1 MSLKSIRE
9 SYNGL
14 INAFATAGVKLDESQ
29 KANLDTFIVAL
40 ESKMSK
46 QKEATVKATKKIVTE
61 HLEKEYKKVFESIM
75 KHKAQN
81 SELAAKI
88 QNKIRS
94 INESKKIAHKV
105 SNYLD
110 LYVESV
116 LPKKTIVD
124 YDRMQKLENL
134 HESLKSILVVN
145 EDAVQA
151 KQAELTESFAKDK
164 KALETQIAKL
174 QVKLNESMDKTQKLN
189 LKLEQAKAVELLESK
204 TKDLPT
210 FEARKMKKRFANA
223 TAAEVEAKFDR
234 VLECVKNEIKTDEK
248 EDEVTLEAEIED
260 IIKDDEAKTV
270 VKEDD
275 ATLEADETK
284 KADKEAETIEDAE
297 PFETME
303 SFKYDADGDVILE
316 SEDVIDADY
325 MKSLCRMTESLNIK

>member
-9 SYNGL
+9 SYNSL
-14 INAFATAGVKLDESQ
+14 ITAFADAGVKLNESQ
-29 KANLDTFIVAL
+29 KTSLDTFIVAL

-75 KHKAQN
+75 KHQARN
-81 SELAAKI
+81 SELAAMI
-88 QNKIRS
+88 QNKVHS
-94 INESKKIAHKV
+94 INESSKIARKV

-134 HESLKSILVVN
+134 HESLKDMLVVN
-145 EDAVQA
+145 EDEIQA
-151 KQAELTESFAKDK
+151 KKVELTESFNKDK

-174 QVKLNESMDKTQKLN
+174 QAKLNESMTKSQQLN
-189 LKLEQAKAVELLESK
+189 SKLEQVKAAELLESK

-210 FEARKMKKRFANA
+210 FEARKIKKRFANA
-223 TAAEVEAKFDR
+223 TTTEINAKFDK
-234 VLECVKNEIKTDEK
+234 VLESVKDEIKEDTK
-248 EDEVTLEAEIED
+248 EDEVTLEAEIND
-260 IIKDDEAKTV
+260 ILENDEVEKP

-275 ATLEADETK
+275 ATLEAEDTE
-284 KADKEAETIEDAE
+284 DKEETTKTNEDNK

-303 SFKYDADGDVILE
+303 SFKFDNNGDVILE
-316 SEDVIDADY
+316 SDDIIDADY